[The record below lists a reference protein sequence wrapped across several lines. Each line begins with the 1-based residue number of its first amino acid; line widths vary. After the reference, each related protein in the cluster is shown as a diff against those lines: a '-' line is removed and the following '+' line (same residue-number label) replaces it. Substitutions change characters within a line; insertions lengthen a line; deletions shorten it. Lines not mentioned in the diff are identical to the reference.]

1 LGKLI
6 YQKDNVSDN
15 RLEID
20 LSNEESGIYLLKI
33 YAEDDLLTK
42 QIIKQ

>member
-1 LGKLI
+1 MI
-6 YQKDNVSDN
+6 YQKINYSDS

-33 YAEDDLLTK
+33 YAEDDLLVK